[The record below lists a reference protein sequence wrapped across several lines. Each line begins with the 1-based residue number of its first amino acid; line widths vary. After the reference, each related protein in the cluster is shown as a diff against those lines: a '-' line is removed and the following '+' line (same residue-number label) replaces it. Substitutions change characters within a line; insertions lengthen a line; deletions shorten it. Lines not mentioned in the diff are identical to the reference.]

1 MWIGLYNTNV
11 FWQAMIVNTHV
22 LDNNCPWREILSVAK
37 PIYIL
42 SAVRTPVG
50 SFCKSLASLSAPK
63 LASFA
68 IREAVKRAKMSPK
81 NVDEVI
87 MGCVLTAGVGQ
98 APARQAAIFA
108 GLPSR
113 VPCMTINKVCGS
125 GLKAVMLGSQ
135 SILLGD
141 SKTVVAG
148 GMESMSQTPYLI
160 EKGRAGYRL
169 GHGQIVDSLI
179 KDGLWDVYNNF
190 HMGNAAE
197 LCVKKYGFSRKAQDS
212 FAIQSYKRAQDAL
225 AKGYFKDEI
234 VPVHIEDGKNT
245 TTVDQHEGPGRVNF
259 DKIPSLQPVF
269 EKEGTITAANAA
281 SLNDGAAALLLSF
294 DAKSKPLAKI
304 LGWSTHAQEP
314 AWFTTAPVEAIKKL
328 LKKLKMKT
336 KDVDLFEINEAFA
349 AVTLAAIE
357 DLKLDPQKVNI
368 HGGAV
373 ALGHPIGASGARIL
387 TTLIYALKRN
397 KLKRG
402 IATLCIGG
410 GEAVAVAIEV

>member
-1 MWIGLYNTNV
+1 MS
-11 FWQAMIVNTHV
+11 Q
-22 LDNNCPWREILSVAK
+22 E
-37 PIYIL
+37 IYIL

-50 SFCKSLASLSAPK
+50 SFCKSLSQLSAPR

-68 IREAVKRAKMSPK
+68 ITEAVKRAHVQPQ
-81 NVDEVI
+81 NIDEVI

-108 GLPSR
+108 GLPSS

-125 GLKAVMLGSQ
+125 GLKAVMLGAQ
-135 SILLGD
+135 SISVGD
-141 SKTVVAG
+141 SETVVAG

-169 GHGQIVDSLI
+169 GHGQVIDSMI

-190 HMGNAAE
+190 HMGTAAE
-197 LCVKKYGFSRKAQDS
+197 LCVKKYKFTRKAQDEW
-212 FAIQSYKRAQDAL
+212 AIQSYKRAQEAISH
-225 AKGYFKDEI
+225 GYFKDEI
-234 VPVHIEDGKNT
+234 VPVKIEEGKKIILI
-245 TTVDQHEGPGRVNF
+245 DQDEGPSRVNF
-259 DKIPSLQPVF
+259 EKIPGLQPVF
-269 EKEGTITAANAA
+269 EKDGTITAANAS
-281 SLNDGAAALLLSF
+281 SLNDGAAALVLSSE
-294 DAKSKPLAKI
+294 KKGTQLAKI

-314 AWFTTAPVEAIKKL
+314 EWFTTAPIEAVKKL

-336 KDVDLFEINEAFA
+336 SDIDLFEINEAFA

-357 DLKLDPQKVNI
+357 ELKLDPQKVNI

-373 ALGHPIGASGARIL
+373 ALGHPIGASGVRIL
-387 TTLIYALKRN
+387 TTLIYALKR
-397 KLKRG
+397 KKMKRG

-410 GEAVAVAIEV
+410 GEAVALAVEV

>member
-1 MWIGLYNTNV
+1 M
-11 FWQAMIVNTHV
+11 
-22 LDNNCPWREILSVAK
+22 SK

-68 IREAVKRAKMSPK
+68 ISEAVKRAKISPQ
-81 NVDEVI
+81 NIDEVI

-108 GLPSR
+108 GLPSS

-125 GLKAVMLGSQ
+125 GLKAVMLGGQ
-135 SILLGD
+135 SLLVGD

-169 GHGQIVDSLI
+169 GHGQVVDSMI

-197 LCVKKYGFSRKAQDS
+197 LCAKKYKFSRKAQDS
-212 FAIQSYKRAQDAL
+212 FAIQSYKRAL
-225 AKGYFKDEI
+225 STISKGYFKDEI
-234 VPVHIEDGKNT
+234 IPVKIEDGKNIT
-245 TTVDQHEGPGRVNF
+245 LIDQDEGPGRVNF
-259 DKIPSLQPVF
+259 DKIPTLQPVF
-269 EKEGTITAANAA
+269 EKDGTITVANAS
-281 SLNDGAAALLLSF
+281 SLNDGAAALVLSCE
-294 DAKSKPLAKI
+294 KKGNPLAKI

-328 LKKLKMKT
+328 LKKIKMKT
-336 KDVDLFEINEAFA
+336 KDFDLFEINEAFA

-357 DLKLDPQKVNI
+357 ELKLDPKKVNI

-402 IATLCIGG
+402 LATLCIGG
-410 GEAVAVAIEV
+410 GEAVALAIEV